1 MHGGGGVL
9 CVCVGGWGG
18 GGGVWTSEKV
28 SIGQPEEDY
37 PICMY
42 HEKYFSERYSV
53 LRLTTI
59 W

>member
-1 MHGGGGVL
+1 MCCVCVWGGGV
-9 CVCVGGWGG
+9 G